1 MAGRIAYYG
10 NISTDGLVLNL
21 DAARKDSY
29 NRTGTT
35 WNDISGNGNN
45 GTLTNGPT
53 FDSEDYGSIVFDGVD
68 DYVNLGDVLFP
79 SGTTDFT
86 IDIWVNFKDSVV
98 NDYVFSKGSAAAGIA
113 GSTFYMVTGTNYV
126 RFTATDSTPTRSTSV
141 EHQGVVINQWYNFTY
156 TYNGTTITG
165 YRDGG
170 NIMTNTSITG
180 SLQYVNQPIRIGTH
194 TYGSANPNMDVSNF
208 KIYNRALTQD
218 EITQNFN
225 ALRGRYGI

>member
-53 FDSEDYGSIVFDGVD
+53 FNSEDYGSIVFDGVD
-68 DYVNLGDVLFP
+68 DYINLQTYPNFMSAATFNVWVMKTQLKNNAGVYSFKGCMLQFDNDAIRFWFDV
-79 SGTTDFT
+79 
-86 IDIWVNFKDSVV
+86 
-98 NDYVFSKGSAAAGIA
+98 SKGNIV
-113 GSTFYMVTGTNYV
+113 YM
-126 RFTATDSTPTRSTSV
+126 FTPTL
-141 EHQGVVINQWYNFTY
+141 NQWYNITVTQEDYLNKIYVNSSLSLTTTTQFPLHNGSY
-156 TYNGTTITG
+156 VKKEIGKYNTR
-165 YRDGG
+165 YFLG
-170 NIMTNTSITG
+170 NI
-180 SLQYVNQPIRIGTH
+180 PIIQVYDRTL
-194 TYGSANPNMDVSNF
+194 SAAEV
-208 KIYNRALTQD
+208 Q
-218 EITQNFN
+218 QNFN